1 MRDCL
6 WARPRCVPG
15 ARATFVSVTARP
27 GLGARTRGSPRVPLG
42 AEGGDQLGV
51 APSPQPIL
59 AMARALLAPS
69 QPHSEGSGPGSCPAA
84 EPSAVPILGHMSQ
97 ERCL

>member
-42 AEGGDQLGV
+42 AEGGDQLGA
-51 APSPQPIL
+51 APSPQPGH
-59 AMARALLAPS
+59 S
-69 QPHSEGSGPGSCPAA
+69 QGPSGPLPA
-84 EPSAVPILGHMSQ
+84 PQ
-97 ERCL
+97 